1 LLVFFTNKN
10 LLLTPLLATILPALV
25 GVLHQQELVTDSVV
39 GNNLTSCY
47 FMLCV
52 NDFMLDIESIV
63 VNQHQQ
69 RITSNQQPATT
80 PMHRYLLI
88 FLAMMILTSAT
99 PPKKKII
106 FFGDSITEAGVQPK
120 GYISL
125 LRGMTAADGKD
136 YELMGAGIG
145 GNKVYDLYLRLESDV
160 LAHTP
165 DVVVIWVGVNDVWHK
180 RNFGTGTDADKFEKF
195 YSALIRKIREK
206 GAQVVLVTPAVV
218 GERTDFSNELDG
230 ELNLYSNIIRKLAR
244 ENNAPLVDLRQ
255 AFLDYIRQHNPDN
268 RDQGI
273 LTYEG
278 ARPDASAFKIQATLI
293 QKFKKMPNTRFGS
306 RECAHVCTSSHTC

>member
-1 LLVFFTNKN
+1 
-10 LLLTPLLATILPALV
+10 
-25 GVLHQQELVTDSVV
+25 
-39 GNNLTSCY
+39 
-47 FMLCV
+47 
-52 NDFMLDIESIV
+52 
-63 VNQHQQ
+63 
-69 RITSNQQPATT
+69 
-80 PMHRYLLI
+80 MHRYLLI
-88 FLAMMILTSAT
+88 LLAMMILTSAT

-125 LRGMTAADGKD
+125 LRGMATADGKD

-195 YSALIRKIREK
+195 YNALLRKIREK

-268 RDQGI
+268 RDHGI
-273 LTYEG
+273 LTYDRVHLNDEG
-278 ARPDASAFKIQATLI
+278 NELVAREMWKVLR
-293 QKFKKMPNTRFGS
+293 MLR
-306 RECAHVCTSSHTC
+306 

>member
-1 LLVFFTNKN
+1 
-10 LLLTPLLATILPALV
+10 
-25 GVLHQQELVTDSVV
+25 
-39 GNNLTSCY
+39 
-47 FMLCV
+47 
-52 NDFMLDIESIV
+52 
-63 VNQHQQ
+63 
-69 RITSNQQPATT
+69 
-80 PMHRYLLI
+80 
-88 FLAMMILTSAT
+88 MMILTSAT

-125 LRGMTAADGKD
+125 LRSMTAADGKD

-160 LAHTP
+160 LVHSP

-273 LTYEG
+273 LTYDRVHLNDEG
-278 ARPDASAFKIQATLI
+278 NALVAREMWKVL
-293 QKFKKMPNTRFGS
+293 R
-306 RECAHVCTSSHTC
+306 